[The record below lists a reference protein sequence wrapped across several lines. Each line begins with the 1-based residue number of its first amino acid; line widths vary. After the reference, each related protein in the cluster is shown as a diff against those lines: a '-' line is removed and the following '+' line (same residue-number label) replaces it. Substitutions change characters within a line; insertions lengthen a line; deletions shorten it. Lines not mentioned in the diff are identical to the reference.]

1 MKWFITKS
9 QGIQNFCPAEQQ
21 ALEKKYLLQQLVLNA
36 NTVRFSTH
44 TLTYSYIPTHWHIY
58 SSCKNLFRMRD
69 KGQCHCVFFL
79 HMKWI
84 VLMLIVF
91 GHHEDCV
98 FDVNTHIAGFFLL
111 VFFLDMSSQAIL
123 SKFHFAMI
131 TIHLFTRFKCSI
143 LLCSLKW
150 A

>member
-1 MKWFITKS
+1 MIHHQVTRNSKFLSSRTTSSREEVFAATTCPKCQHSSFFNTHID
-9 QGIQNFCPAEQQ
+9 IQ
-21 ALEKKYLLQQLVLNA
+21 LY
-36 NTVRFSTH
+36 TH
-44 TLTYSYIPTHWHIY
+44 TLTY

-131 TIHLFTRFKCSI
+131 TIHLFTHFKCSI

-150 A
+150 AQI